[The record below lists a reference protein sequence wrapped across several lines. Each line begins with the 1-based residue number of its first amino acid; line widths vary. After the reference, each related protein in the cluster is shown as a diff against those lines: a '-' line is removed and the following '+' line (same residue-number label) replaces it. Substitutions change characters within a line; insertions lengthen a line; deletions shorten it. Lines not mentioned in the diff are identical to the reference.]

1 VSTGGVAGSP
11 QDGYKEGVIRHAFY
25 ALISVVL
32 SFAACRGTH
41 PEEPA
46 LMEAVRRTVDAVR
59 TKDMAALWE
68 MTDRATQTSLLAIVR
83 DAELARQKVSL
94 VWPESQR
101 GAALEALAS
110 GLLDKL
116 GPDDAG
122 RGPRLLSAVLDPST
136 ITVTTEA
143 LDGLSPRDITHEA
156 GPPPRASVFTSGGD
170 VFTFTREGDTWR
182 SALVRDQVLEK
193 GPFTALHDNA
203 KKTLGLAEERE
214 KAWRVSLDPKTPQGS
229 YNLARQAQGRKPPDL
244 EALFALLDDSARGAL
259 FEALETARMAQKAIQ
274 QRLAKPLRK
283 EAYANA
289 NLTRLVEATSD
300 RDLFRRWG
308 QSDDFVLPLSFLD
321 EPRSLEGPA
330 DGIDVKVVTESGG
343 KVPMHRDEDGF
354 WRVGGFR
361 PAVEKVLIE
370 PAKRALQPSP

>member
-1 VSTGGVAGSP
+1 MPTNPPLDASP
-11 QDGYKEGVIRHAFY
+11 A
-25 ALISVVL
+25 
-32 SFAACRGTH
+32 
-41 PEEPA
+41 
-46 LMEAVRRTVDAVR
+46 
-59 TKDMAALWE
+59 
-68 MTDRATQTSLLAIVR
+68 
-83 DAELARQKVSL
+83 
-94 VWPESQR
+94 
-101 GAALEALAS
+101 
-110 GLLDKL
+110 
-116 GPDDAG
+116 DDAAAVTE
-122 RGPRLLSAVLDPST
+122 PRSGF
-136 ITVTTEA
+136 
-143 LDGLSPRDITHEA
+143 GL
-156 GPPPRASVFTSGGD
+156 
-170 VFTFTREGDTWR
+170 R
-182 SALVRDQVLEK
+182 SLWKRIK
-193 GPFTALHDNA
+193 GPFQETRPLSARTALQ
-203 KKTLGLAEERE
+203 L
-214 KAWRVSLDPKTPQGS
+214 
-229 YNLARQAQGRKPPDL
+229 RQI
-244 EALFALLDDSARGAL
+244 LDDSARGAL